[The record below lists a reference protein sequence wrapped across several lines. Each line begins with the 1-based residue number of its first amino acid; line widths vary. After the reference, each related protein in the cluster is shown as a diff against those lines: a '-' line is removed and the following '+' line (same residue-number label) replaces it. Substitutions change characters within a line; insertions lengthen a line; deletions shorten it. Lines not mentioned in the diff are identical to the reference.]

1 MRSNATLIALVLLAA
16 VSVSCGILDNPVI
29 PQAAAQSGTVLYSD
43 DFSRPDSG
51 WETWSQDGSDVSY
64 QDGQLRIIV
73 NTTQYSY
80 WSRPGKR
87 FDDALIQVDA
97 VRRGGPED
105 NDMGIICRYK
115 DEDNYYAFLISSDG
129 YGGIVK
135 VKDGNYFLLTGEAL
149 SYYEAIK
156 TGSETNTIAAGCV
169 GAKLSLTVNG
179 TVIAN
184 AEDRDFASG
193 EVGLIAGTYDLPG
206 VDIAFDNFE
215 VRKP

>member
-16 VSVSCGILDNPVI
+16 LCVSCSVLDSPVI
-29 PQAAAQSGTVLYSD
+29 PKAAAQSGTVLFSD

-51 WETWSQDGSDVSY
+51 WETWSQDGSSVSY
-64 QDGQLRIIV
+64 QDGELRFFV
-73 NTTQYSY
+73 NTTQFSY

-115 DEDNYYAFLISSDG
+115 NEDNYYAFLISSDG

-135 VKDGNYFLLTGEAL
+135 VKDGTYYLLTGEAL

-156 TGSETNTIAAGCV
+156 TGSEINAITAGCV
-169 GAKLSLTVNG
+169 GSKLTLTVNG
-179 TVIAN
+179 TLITTADDNDLV
-184 AEDRDFASG
+184 SG